1 MKYGREFIMYKC
13 VGCMKVEHPKV
24 EGRPYFLQEA
34 TDAIRAAWI
43 YESRKL
49 WHFSLQSEERLQPFS
64 KNDR

>member
-1 MKYGREFIMYKC
+1 
-13 VGCMKVEHPKV
+13 MKVEHPKV

-64 KNDR
+64 KNDRWV